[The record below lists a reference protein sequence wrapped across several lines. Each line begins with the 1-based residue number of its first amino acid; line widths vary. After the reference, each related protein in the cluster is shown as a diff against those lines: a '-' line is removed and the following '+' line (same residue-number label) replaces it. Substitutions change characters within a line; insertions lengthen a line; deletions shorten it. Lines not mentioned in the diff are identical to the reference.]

1 MISLFLDTSSSY
13 FCACIV
19 KDQSVLKSIYVYLEK
34 DMSKYALFKVKEMMD
49 ELNLKPNDVDEII
62 VVNGPGSYTGLRVG
76 VTIAKTYAWGLSK
89 KLAKISSLYVMA
101 TSVKDSSYSYIVPV
115 IDARRGFV
123 FAGIYDKNYNIVMQD
138 SYISIEK
145 LQEFVSKLDGKCI
158 YISREDVKNL
168 DTINYNPDL
177 ENLFNN
183 LKIDYVEPHL
193 LVPNYLKKT
202 EAEENLNCD

>member
-19 KDQSVLKSIYVYLEK
+19 KNQFVLKSIYVYLEK
-34 DMSKYALFKVKEMMD
+34 DMSKYALVKVKEMMD

>member
-13 FCACIV
+13 FCACIA
-19 KDQSVLKSIYVYLEK
+19 KDQFVLKSIYVYLEK
-34 DMSKYALFKVKEMMD
+34 DMSKYALVKVKEMMD

-145 LQEFVSKLDGKCI
+145 LQKFVSKLDGKCI